1 MSYADSI
8 GAVSPLFT
16 PYLMRRD
23 GRLFLVVPG
32 EYGKGAVRSF
42 ELSAVQVAE
51 MAVGLHVVLH
61 AVACEARRGHTEAAC
76 TQAQEVV
83 STKPRLPAVWSGQH
97 V

>member
-1 MSYADSI
+1 MTYADTI
-8 GAVSPLFT
+8 GATAPLFT

-23 GRLFLVVPG
+23 SRLFLVVPAESG
-32 EYGKGAVRSF
+32 RGVRSF

-61 AVACEARRGHTEAAC
+61 AVGCEARREHVEAAC
-76 TQAQEVV
+76 TQAPEVV
-83 STKPRLPAVWSGQH
+83 STGRKLPAVWSGQH

>member
-16 PYLMRRD
+16 PYVLRRD

-32 EYGKGAVRSF
+32 ESGKGAVRSF
-42 ELSAVQVAE
+42 ELSPVQVAE

-61 AVACEARRGHTEAAC
+61 AAACEARREHAGAAY
-76 TQAQEVV
+76 TQNSESI
-83 STKPRLPAVWSGQH
+83 STKPKLPAVWSGQY

>member
-1 MSYADSI
+1 MNYGDLI
-8 GAVSPLFT
+8 GAVPPLFT

-32 EYGKGAVRSF
+32 ESGRGAVRSF

-61 AVACEARRGHTEAAC
+61 AVGCETRREHAEAAY
-76 TQAQEVV
+76 TQNSKSVC
-83 STKPRLPAVWSGQH
+83 TKPKLPAVWSGQH